1 MDNHSNTDVILTQW
15 QTCVEMA
22 NAVSQRR
29 DAMNNLFVTLN
40 LAVVAAVSLTWD
52 IKSLMIMAAGVV
64 LCVLWWMFIRNFKEL
79 NAEKFR
85 VIVDLEKKLPTRP
98 FEKEWQH
105 LQKNKKYRDGTW
117 LEKALPGAFMCL
129 YVVAIVIIVFAKII
143 NGGTADGV

>member
-1 MDNHSNTDVILTQW
+1 MNNQNNTDIILAQW

-64 LCVLWWMFIRNFKEL
+64 LCILWWMFIRNFKEL

-98 FEKEWQH
+98 FEDEWK
-105 LQKNKKYRDGTW
+105 LLKKNKKYRDGTW
-117 LEKALPGAFMCL
+117 LENALPGAFVCL